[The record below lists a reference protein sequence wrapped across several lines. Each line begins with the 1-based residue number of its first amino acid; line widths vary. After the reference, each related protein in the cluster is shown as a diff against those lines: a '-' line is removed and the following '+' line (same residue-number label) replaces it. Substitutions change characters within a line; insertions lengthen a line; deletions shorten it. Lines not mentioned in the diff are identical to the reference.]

1 MLGVR
6 EVIEDRASAR
16 ALPRLD
22 TKPRVPVTLEV
33 LGPWPPKHR
42 VQRGAR
48 DPGVWGCLTDRSP
61 RDGHI
66 GLEEAIVTGEREVR
80 IALAKG
86 PQHRLAFTPIE
97 PEQRFLHRE
106 QRTRLERVLLEQDQH
121 PTRASRLKHR
131 LEEARDTSTA
141 RAICGDALTIDERAD
156 GDDRIERLI
165 HMEVLE
171 RGLLELGDALEGAVA
186 RALER
191 TRDRS
196 LQRVAEFEQTS
207 LEDFHVDEPF
217 DAVVAIGALVDGEG
231 VATDRARRRRISRF
245 FEAMLQTRSPRGVL
259 ILLEQDALEARPLL
273 AMEEALFGLYRRERE
288 PMLGAFGERYPDL
301 SFSCHD
307 GFLKTDVAIAW
318 RPVGEATPD
327 ARVTST
333 ALDAVLRG
341 PWAEDLERHWHAWLC
356 VEAGQGARARAI
368 LDDLPDSEHVRL
380 LRARLDA

>member
-1 MLGVR
+1 MSDYYRDLYQSR
-6 EVIEDRASAR
+6 DDARRAGWR
-16 ALPRLD
+16 
-22 TKPRVPVTLEV
+22 
-33 LGPWPPKHR
+33 
-42 VQRGAR
+42 
-48 DPGVWGCLTDRSP
+48 
-61 RDGHI
+61 
-66 GLEEAIVTGEREVR
+66 
-80 IALAKG
+80 
-86 PQHRLAFTPIE
+86 
-97 PEQRFLHRE
+97 
-106 QRTRLERVLLEQDQH
+106 
-121 PTRASRLKHR
+121 HR
-131 LEEARDTSTA
+131 LEQALRYEVALSLLGLDVSSRARLLDVG
-141 RAICGDALTIDERAD
+141 CGP
-156 GDDRIERLI
+156 G
-165 HMEVLE
+165 
-171 RGLLELGDALEGAVA
+171 GLLCYMHDTDRLPLLYKGIDALEGAVA